1 MASDIS
7 PSAYRGLLIHD
18 ERIKTSAITATD
30 DSTAPSDY
38 TQAGPI
44 PGVALSQDS
53 PRSNMTFNVTGE
65 QSANKQLRIKA
76 ARGGYPSLDGVGG
89 GLYWYD
95 QGDSDVQAW
104 DCYNVITGFEWIAQ
118 IPNLNTTEI
127 GSPTAITLKTNK
139 VLLAYRSALTGN
151 ADDVITVKSLV
162 PGGSWTT
169 EATITPA
176 VQHDKLYP
184 ALLELPDGTILLF
197 YWVVD
202 TSTSTAQVAV
212 QRSTDSGDT
221 WSVASSFAL
230 VDSISTS
237 TYTIAPLHVGYSN
250 GQILMISALVD
261 TSGNNEPVQLA
272 SDDNGATFTTVK
284 QWSTAAGNPDTTF
297 PIIFPK
303 QGGGFQVVTNSSSK
317 TRDIGSAYEDLS
329 GVTASSTIG
338 GVAGAQI
345 GFIDEDGVWY
355 MFGAVTGNYYQASVS
370 TDEGGTWARM
380 VYIDED
386 YNGPYDQDASGNLN
400 FNRDHQTV
408 TFLEGRALLIS
419 KFDSAGSSTID
430 TNSLA
435 CTYLGGSSNVTM
447 PSDTD
452 AERGIS
458 NRAAM
463 GKVWLPFETPSYS
476 SNVSETK
483 TGTPTESFTT
493 SGYRVQ
499 TAASSSSLYWT
510 DNCAWGLGTAKV
522 ESPFDVHFAVT
533 VASGGSLSNDNIN
546 VAITHGDANERFR
559 VRFNMTTT
567 GFRVVDVNAG
577 STIGDVTVDMTA
589 GVEVRVG
596 IRSPTGAGNND
607 GIVRVFY
614 RLIGTKSLTKHT
626 WSVGPTTSTLQT
638 GSGSYAP
645 VLEFGAPNQAATDVT
660 WLLMQARVSVTPAL
674 RRGGWA
680 AGKPQF
686 PRPISRFPIGIDNGV
701 KVAAVDGPC
710 YEGEVWNID
719 TAYQYPVEA
728 IDPAVSPSPARKWRS
743 TDETQHDI
751 VWDVSGLSGA
761 DTRLGSTTWALY
773 LAGINFRTGSLSGI
787 THSGSATTLMSFDAA
802 HGKTGLAYT
811 RVGDVIKVNTGTS
824 TDADHYIARN
834 EFAGGTLALDTNKY
848 RRITRHTG
856 GSYTDETT
864 VRPEFFCDT
873 MDGTEDAS
881 GTLELWAPRLLII
894 LHNVVREY
902 RWLRLRINA
911 QTTADGYFEIGQ
923 ALLGPIAIFGKQY
936 SRGRVLSRQP
946 NTTLTT
952 RRNGSRVSRREGG
965 SRRSVQ
971 VAWREGVDSYSIF
984 PNPPTTNPVP
994 DYLTGT
1000 TTGGAEPIAT
1010 PFDTAFKMDALV
1022 DELNGSDRPV
1032 VYLPTVPRGTPDTLH
1047 HLHLHESLYGRV
1059 VTASRL
1065 ENVVGDEG
1073 MGEVLRIGSVT
1084 IEEEL

>member
-30 DSTAPSDY
+30 HSTAPSDY

-53 PRSNMTFNVTGE
+53 PRSNMTFNTSGS
-65 QSANKQLRIKA
+65 QSASKQLRLRSG
-76 ARGGYPSLDGVGG
+76 RGGYPTGDTSDG
-89 GLYWYD
+89 GLQWRYEGDTYWRGWNPYHIPS
-95 QGDSDVQAW
+95 GSEIIV
-104 DCYNVITGFEWIAQ
+104 YN
-118 IPNLNTTEI
+118 
-127 GSPTAITLKTNK
+127 TN
-139 VLLAYRSALTGN
+139 ALTAEAGQSCMLALKN
-151 ADDVITVKSLV
+151 GSVLMVHHSAVTGSADDVVRVRGMT
-162 PGGSWTT
+162 PGSAWSGL
-169 EATITPA
+169 ATITPSVRHA
-176 VQHDKLYP
+176 DLYP
-184 ALLELPDGTILLF
+184 ALLQLPDESVVVFFWI
-197 YWVVD
+197 VD
-202 TSTSTAQVAV
+202 TARSRAQVQAY
-212 QRSTDSGDT
+212 RSTDNGAN
-221 WSVASSFAL
+221 WSLYSSQAL
-230 VDSISTS
+230 VTELNTS
-237 TYTIAPLHVGYSN
+237 TYTLGKLRAAYSN
-250 GQILMISALVD
+250 GQVLLVGSVD
-261 TSGNNEPVQLA
+261 SGTPRLVQYA
-272 SDDNGATFTTVK
+272 SDDNGVSFSQVEIWSSIQGEDFEVVGTSEGFVVGYYDNGATDILAHRL
-284 QWSTAAGNPDTTF
+284 SSA
-297 PIIFPK
+297 
-303 QGGGFQVVTNSSSK
+303 FQPS
-317 TRDIGSAYEDLS
+317 S
-329 GVTASSTIG
+329 GVTAI
-338 GVAGAQI
+338 
-345 GFIDEDGVWY
+345 
-355 MFGAVTGNYYQASVS
+355 
-370 TDEGGTWARM
+370 
-380 VYIDED
+380 
-386 YNGPYDQDASGNLN
+386 
-400 FNRDHQTV
+400 TV
-408 TFLEGRALLIS
+408 TLTGQARTTMFVDDDRTIYFIQGPDMVVLRSKDNGATWEQLDDSASFANRGIWDTETSGIVPHDYSGCAVQGRAVIACQLS
-419 KFDSAGSSTID
+419 SSGSSTID
-430 TNSLA
+430 NDSIVIIYT
-435 CTYLGGSSNVTM
+435 GGSTTVTM
-447 PSDTD
+447 PPYTAFARDTRIVTFD
-452 AERGIS
+452 
-458 NRAAM
+458 RAWFPLEFF
-463 GKVWLPFETPSYS
+463 GDY
-476 SNVSETK
+476 
-483 TGTPTESFTT
+483 TGWTRTAGGSPTEAFSADGVTVSCNSSST
-493 SGYRVQ
+493 LYWED
-499 TAASSSSLYWT
+499 TLAASVIRPLLVLMELEI
-510 DNCAWGLGTAKV
+510 NG
-522 ESPFDVHFAVT
+522 
-533 VASGGSLSNDNIN
+533 GGSLSSNVITLTLRMANGTNDYE
-546 VAITHGDANERFR
+546 VA
-559 VRFNMTTT
+559 VRFATT
-567 GFRVVDVNAG
+567 GFRAVDTNNSN
-577 STIGDVTVDMTA
+577 STIGTDVTATLTGGFQILCGLDA
-589 GVEVRVG
+589 GKF
-596 IRSPTGAGNND
+596 SCW
-607 GIVRVFY
+607 Y
-614 RLIGTKSLTKHT
+614 RLISSSTSTDAV
-626 WSVGPTTSTLQT
+626 WIPGPTGSVVNDTSSPNSAGLLRWGHTSAPVVSSSTTWRML
-638 GSGSYAP
+638 GSGFVDDNGTGLGNGQTNP
-645 VLEFGAPNQAATDVT
+645 TDV
-660 WLLMQARVSVTPAL
+660 
-674 RRGGWA
+674 
-680 AGKPQF
+680 F
-686 PRPISRFPIGIDNGV
+686 PRPISRYPIGIDDGV

-710 YEGEVWNID
+710 AEGEVWNID

-761 DTRLGSTTWALY
+761 NTRLGTTTWALY

-894 LHNVVREY
+894 LHNVGEY

-923 ALLGPIAIFGKQY
+923 ALLGPIAIFGRQY

-952 RRNGSRVSRREGG
+952 RRNGSRVSRREGA